1 MISGTDYVAD
11 TWNDVY
17 KTDSAA
23 QAAGFVSPYA
33 SKEANEDFVEI
44 IAIYI
49 TNDATTWNKMLTK
62 AGDGGDVIQ
71 SKFDIVYNYMINSWG
86 IDLDELRS
94 VILRRESEIPTL
106 DLTDITV
113 K

>member
-1 MISGTDYVAD
+1 
-11 TWNDVY
+11 
-17 KTDSAA
+17 
-23 QAAGFVSPYA
+23 
-33 SKEANEDFVEI
+33 
-44 IAIYI
+44 
-49 TNDATTWNKMLTK
+49 
-62 AGDGGDVIQ
+62 
-71 SKFDIVYNYMINSWG
+71 MINSWG